1 MSDKDN
7 PQDVIDSYRKRQ
19 ERAQRTPVI
28 LFVLFAVLVIVGG
41 GLLIFWLTGADTSAI
56 SMDMLRADTETPTPT
71 MTVTPS
77 ATLPPTA
84 TATDTATPP
93 PPTNTPEPTLT
104 ATRSGAVIYTVNE
117 GDTFFSIA
125 ESFGLDFMVL
135 IEFNKDRL
143 ELDPANPIL
152 RVGDELLIPAP
163 GTELPTATP
172 LPEGL
177 PKGFKVEYTVLVG
190 DSLAAIALQFN
201 STVEDILEQN
211 EDLEDANAIFAGQ
224 ILIIRINLVTP
235 VPTEEGAV
243 VETEEAPASDPGTI
257 ATLTPGPTATP

>member
-1 MSDKDN
+1 MRMSNKES
-7 PQDVIDSYRKRQ
+7 PQEVINAYRKQQ

-28 LFVLFAVLVIVGG
+28 LFVLFAVLIVVGG
-41 GLLIFWLTGADTSAI
+41 ALLIFWLTGAETPAI
-56 SMDMLRADTETPTPT
+56 SMDMFAADTETPTPT
-71 MTVTPS
+71 LTLTPSQTPSPS
-77 ATLPPTA
+77 ATATNTA
-84 TATDTATPP
+84 TLA

-125 ESFGLDFMVL
+125 EAFELDFMVL
-135 IEFNKDRL
+135 IEFNKERL
-143 ELDPANPIL
+143 GLDPANPII

-177 PKGFKVEYTVLVG
+177 PRGFKVEYTVQAG
-190 DSLAAIALQFN
+190 DSLAAIAISFN

-211 EDLEDANAIFAGQ
+211 EDLEDANAIYAGQ
-224 ILIIRINLVTP
+224 ILTIRVNLVTP
-235 VPTEEGAV
+235 VPTEAGAA
-243 VETEEAPASDPGTI
+243 EATEEEAGSDPGTI
-257 ATLTPGPTATP
+257 ATLTPTP